1 MAKNW
6 WGFEMPESWYKT
18 QELLKNLTPVI
29 SGLNIDTTL
38 YAWQRDISGATAA
51 LRAIQP
57 YLGSLSIVTEN
68 AAMLSRIT
76 EVQTSLSRI
85 IPDCSKLFISAERII
100 PQIPKIPTFDWDWM
114 SSVLQEHEDEYDEE
128 KAQSMI
134 TPEIKEELDESVREV
149 LVETQTDE
157 AIKSKFVQWQ
167 EKHPILALLFLNIV
181 IAILVNLVSSFAYD
195 WISAKLNKN
204 SNVYE
209 EPTTSSSV
217 VINIKVE
224 SDIIIIDSVP
234 YYYQVIYTDP
244 ETGEEFIGYI
254 PKKNVETE
262 SIESSNESE

>member
-18 QELLKNLTPVI
+18 QELLKNLPPVI
-29 SGLNIDTTL
+29 SGLNIDTSL

-76 EVQTSLSRI
+76 ELQTSLSRI
-85 IPDCSKLFISAERII
+85 IPDYAKLFVSVERII
-100 PQIPKIPTFDWDWM
+100 PQIPKIPTFDWGWM
-114 SSVLQEHEDEYDEE
+114 SSVLKDYEDEYSEDEAE
-128 KAQSMI
+128 SII
-134 TPEIKEELDESVREV
+134 TPEVQEELDESVRQV
-149 LVETQTDE
+149 LCAPQTDE
-157 AIKSKFVQWQ
+157 AVKSKFVQWQ
-167 EKHPILALLFLNIV
+167 EKHPVLAFWFLNI
-181 IAILVNLVSSFAYD
+181 ILAILINVMSSFAYD
-195 WISAKLNKN
+195 WISAKLNKS

-209 EPTTSSSV
+209 EPTASSGV
-217 VINIKVE
+217 VININVE
-224 SDIIIIDSVP
+224 SEIIVIDSVP

-244 ETGEEFIGYI
+244 ETGEEFRGYI

-262 SIESSNESE
+262 SIETSNDSE